1 MNHWIIE
8 HSRKSMPETKAMFV
22 KEEMS
27 KYYTA
32 YFCFPFQF
40 NALSAITLDIQWIK
54 WLSNWT

>member
-27 KYYTA
+27 KYYTT
-32 YFCFPFQF
+32 YFLLFQF
-40 NALSAITLDIQWIK
+40 DALSAITLDIQ
-54 WLSNWT
+54 